1 MCEKAYRLQNHVARF
16 TLKAL
21 VEYMMTRIETLV
33 SSYKDEI
40 RGQAEDA
47 ALLSQNLLAL
57 LQFEARLPEE
67 QLKGAPEFVRS
78 FYIPSQVYVCMGALR
93 NADGTISEM
102 THTGEIVVDG
112 RDQGWVLTRTGL
124 FRLKHHMGTYK

>member
-1 MCEKAYRLQNHVARF
+1 
-16 TLKAL
+16 
-21 VEYMMTRIETLV
+21 MTRIDSLV

-40 RGQAEDA
+40 RGKAEDA

-57 LQFEARLPEE
+57 LHFEARLPEE
-67 QLKGAPEFVRS
+67 KLKGAPVFVRS
-78 FYIPSQVYVCMGALR
+78 LYIPSQVRVCMGTLR
-93 NADGTISEM
+93 NADGTINEM

-124 FRLKHHMGTYK
+124 FRLEHHMGTYR

>member
-1 MCEKAYRLQNHVARF
+1 
-16 TLKAL
+16 
-21 VEYMMTRIETLV
+21 MTRIDSLV
-33 SSYKDEI
+33 SGYKDEI
-40 RGQAEDA
+40 RGKAEDA

-57 LQFEARLPEE
+57 LHSEARLPEE
-67 QLKGAPEFVRS
+67 KLKGAPVFVRS
-78 FYIPSQVYVCMGALR
+78 LYLPSQVYVCMGTLR

-124 FRLKHHMGTYK
+124 FRLEHHMGTYK

>member
-1 MCEKAYRLQNHVARF
+1 MRINSPVA
-16 TLKAL
+16 
-21 VEYMMTRIETLV
+21 
-33 SSYKDEI
+33 SYKDELKAK
-40 RGQAEDA
+40 AEDA

-57 LQFEARLPEE
+57 LNFEARLPEDK
-67 QLKGAPEFVRS
+67 LKGAPVFVRS
-78 FYIPSQVYVCMGALR
+78 FYIPSQVYVCMGTLR

-124 FRLKHHMGTYK
+124 FRLEHHMGTYK